1 MSGGRIMFQFACAMS
16 VHVSGSSRALSM
28 SSQVTRI
35 PNGNVFS
42 ARRGVPSSLAQTP
55 RRSPRPASL
64 YKSETSGEN
73 LFFSAKSTNQ
83 IKVVER
89 LPWEVEGGHGLTV

>member
-55 RRSPRPASL
+55 RPAHPCASR
-64 YKSETSGEN
+64 KHEN